1 MPLALLMLLILSNL
15 SALSAAAAQQQPTP
29 LPPVIVREAPL
40 PTEAVPDRLRSEE
53 EAREEINRTPGGAA
67 MVGSQE
73 IEESRASNLKDVLDF
88 VPGVMIRP
96 RFGAADESQLSIRGS
111 GLRNNFHL
119 RGVNVL
125 IDGFAYGNADGFSDF
140 ESLELLS
147 TKYIEVFRGANALR
161 FGANSL
167 GGAINLVTKTGYDAG
182 LLELRSEVGSFDF
195 FKNHIA
201 SGRALG
207 PFDYYV
213 GFADTRLNGYREHSE
228 QSRDRVYSTYGY
240 QLSGGT
246 TLRLD
251 VSYVR
256 NEENLPGSLTLAEFK
271 SDPRQRNPNAAFA
284 DEARNYDYLRTA
296 FTVRTPLSEAQALEW
311 ALQYNYQDLDH
322 PLSFAIIDNVTNN
335 WGGEMRYL
343 DSTPLLGFRNRFTI
357 GAQYF
362 ATRLADLN
370 FANIQGNRGAKTKDQ
385 INEAANV
392 GVYAED
398 QLDAGEDFTVVLGGR
413 GQYAHRR
420 VRDRFQTEN
429 DPKRD
434 DSGTADYFSFA
445 PKVGFIWKAMP
456 NMQVYG
462 NASRAY
468 EPPLILELTAPGQI
482 NGDLRQLKAQKSWQ
496 FEVGTRGQA
505 GPRFAWDVSVYDI
518 ELWDEIRNVNIRPF
532 PGAPFTIPRFENID
546 RSRHTGV
553 EAGADVLVLADISR
567 RIGFGTGGDTL
578 GWRTA
583 YTWSRFVFV
592 DDPVFDGNDL
602 PGAPEHYIRSELR
615 YEHPVGFWMAP
626 DVEWVPTSYVVN
638 SENTAR
644 TEAYA
649 LFNVRLGYTY
659 KPWNL
664 STFFEARNLADKQ
677 YISAVTVDDANG
689 RFFAPGDGRSFYG
702 GVSWRWR

>member
-1 MPLALLMLLILSNL
+1 MPILVLILVMFICL
-15 SALSAAAAQQQPTP
+15 SIAAAQQPITP

-40 PTEAVPDRLRSEE
+40 PEEAIPDRLRNEE
-53 EAREEINRTPGGAA
+53 SARQQIERIPGGTAV
-67 MVGSQE
+67 VGSQE
-73 IEESRASNLKDVLDF
+73 IEESRASNLQDVLDF
-88 VPGVMIRP
+88 VPGVLIRP

-125 IDGFAYGNADGFSDF
+125 IDGFTYGNADGFSDF

-147 TKYIEVFRGANALR
+147 TKYIEVYKGANALR

-195 FKNHIA
+195 FKNYIA
-201 SGRALG
+201 SAQVLG

-228 QSRDRVYSTYGY
+228 QTRQRVYSTYGY
-240 QLSGGT
+240 QLPGGT
-246 TLRLD
+246 TMRLD
-251 VSYVR
+251 VTYVR
-256 NEENLPGSLTLAEFK
+256 SEENLPGSLTLAEFK
-271 SDPRQRNPNAAFA
+271 TDPRQRNPNAAFA
-284 DEARNYDYLRTA
+284 DEARDYDYLRTA
-296 FTVRTPLSEAQALEW
+296 FTVCTPLSEAQALEW
-311 ALQYNYQDLDH
+311 AFQYNHQDLDH

-335 WGGEMRYL
+335 WGAEMRYL
-343 DSTPLLGFRNRFTI
+343 TSGTLFGYNRRLTV

-362 ATRLADLN
+362 GTRQADLN
-370 FANIQGNRGAKTKDQ
+370 FANVRGNRGAKTKDQ

-392 GVYAED
+392 GIYAEN
-398 QLDAGEDFTVVLGGR
+398 QIDATEALMLVVGGR

-420 VRDRFQTEN
+420 VRDRFQTES
-429 DPKRD
+429 DPAVD
-434 DSGTADYFSFA
+434 DSGTADYFSFT
-445 PKVGFIWKAMP
+445 PKVGFIWKALP

-462 NASRAY
+462 NASRAF

-482 NGDLRQLKAQKSWQ
+482 NGDLHQLKAQKSWQ
-496 FEVGTRGQA
+496 FEVGTRGRW

-518 ELWDEIRNVNIRPF
+518 ELWDEIRNVNVRPF
-532 PGAPFTIPRFENID
+532 PGAPFTIPRFENIE

-553 EAGADVLVLADISR
+553 EVGMELLLISDLAR
-567 RIGFGTGGDTL
+567 RIGFATGGDRL

-592 DDPVFDGNDL
+592 DDPVFNGNDL

-615 YEHPVGFWMAP
+615 YEHPVGFWVAP

-664 STFFEARNLADKQ
+664 STFFEARNLADTP

-689 RFFAPGDGRSFYG
+689 RFFAPGNGLSFYG

>member
-1 MPLALLMLLILSNL
+1 MPFVLFLLVLSILST
-15 SALSAAAAQQQPTP
+15 AAAQAPPTP
-29 LPPVIVREAPL
+29 LPPVIVKGAPFPAEAI
-40 PTEAVPDRLRSEE
+40 PDRLRGEE
-53 EAREEINRTPGGAA
+53 EARQEIERTPGGAEL
-67 MVGSQE
+67 VGSQE

-88 VPGVMIRP
+88 VPGVMVRP

-119 RGVNVL
+119 RGINVL

-140 ESLELLS
+140 EALELLT
-147 TKYIEVFRGANALR
+147 TKYIEVFKGANALR

-195 FKNHIA
+195 FKNYIA
-201 SGRALG
+201 SGQVLG

-213 GFADTRLNGYREHSE
+213 GFADTRLSGYREHSE

-240 QLSGGT
+240 QLAGGT

-271 SDPRQRNPNAAFA
+271 SNPRQRNPNSAFA

-296 FTVRTPLSEAQALEW
+296 FTVRTPLSEAKALEW

-322 PLSFAIIDNVTNN
+322 PLSFAIIDDITNN
-335 WGGEMRYL
+335 WGAEMRYI
-343 DSTPLLGFRNRFTI
+343 DSMPLLGFPSRFTI
-357 GAQYF
+357 GTQYF
-362 ATRLADLN
+362 GTRQADLN
-370 FANIQGNRGAKTKDQ
+370 FANIQGNRGAKTRDQ
-385 INEAANV
+385 INEATNV
-392 GVYAED
+392 GIYAEE
-398 QLDAGEDFTVVLGGR
+398 QLDATETFTGVLGAR
-413 GQYAHRR
+413 GQYAHRA
-420 VRDRFQTEN
+420 VRDRFQTEPDASPN
-429 DPKRD
+429 DT
-434 DSGTADYFSFA
+434 GTADYFSFS
-445 PKVGFIWKAMP
+445 PKVGFIWRAMP

-462 NASRAY
+462 NVSQAY
-468 EPPLILELTAPGQI
+468 EAPLILELTAPGQP
-482 NGDLRQLKAQKSWQ
+482 NGDFRQLKAQKSWQ
-496 FEVGTRGQA
+496 FEVGTRGSV
-505 GPRFAWDVSVYDI
+505 GPRFAWDLSVYDI

-532 PGAPFTIPRFENID
+532 PGAPFTIPRYENID

-553 EAGADVLVLADISR
+553 EVGADVLLLSNIARS
-567 RIGFGTGGDTL
+567 IGFDTGGDTL

-592 DDPVFDGNDL
+592 DDPVFHDNDL
-602 PGAPEHYIRSELR
+602 PGAPEHYLRSELR
-615 YEHPVGFWMAP
+615 YDHLSGFWFAP
-626 DVEWVPTSYVVN
+626 DLEWVPNNYVVN

-649 LFNVRLGYTY
+649 LFNIRLGYTY

-677 YISAVTVDDANG
+677 YISAVTVDDAN
-689 RFFAPGDGRSFYG
+689 RRYYAPGDGRGFYG

>member
-1 MPLALLMLLILSNL
+1 MPFLIVVALMLLCLP
-15 SALSAAAAQQQPTP
+15 SAEAQPRPTTLPPVVVRETP
-29 LPPVIVREAPL
+29 LPSEAI
-40 PTEAVPDRLRSEE
+40 PDRLRTEG
-53 EAREEINRTPGGAA
+53 EARREIERIPGGAEV
-67 MVGSQE
+67 VGSKE
-73 IEESRASNLKDVLDF
+73 IEESRAANLKDALDF
-88 VPGVMIRP
+88 VPGVLIRP

-125 IDGFAYGNADGFSDF
+125 IDGFTYGNADGFSDF
-140 ESLELLS
+140 EALELLT
-147 TKYIEVFRGANALR
+147 TKYIEVYKGANALR
-161 FGANSL
+161 YGANSL
-167 GGAINLVTKTGYDAG
+167 GGAVNLVTKTGYDAG

-195 FKNHIA
+195 FKNYIA
-201 SGRALG
+201 SGQVLG

-240 QLSGGT
+240 ELPGGT

-251 VSYVR
+251 FAYVR
-256 NEENLPGSLTLAEFK
+256 NEENLPGSLTLQEFK
-271 SDPRQRNPNAAFA
+271 SDPRQRNPAAAFA
-284 DEARNYDYLRTA
+284 DEARDYDYLRTA
-296 FTVRTPLSEAQALEW
+296 FTIRTPLSEARALEW

-335 WGGEMRYL
+335 WGAEMRYL
-343 DSTPLLGFRNRFTI
+343 DSTPLLGYRNRFTI

-362 ATRLADLN
+362 GYRQADLN
-370 FANIQGNRGAKTKDQ
+370 FANVQGDRGAKTKDQ
-385 INEAANV
+385 INEAANA
-392 GVYAED
+392 GIYAEN
-398 QLDAGEDFTVVLGGR
+398 QFDATDTFTVVVGGR
-413 GQYAHRR
+413 GQYAHRG
-420 VRDRFQTEN
+420 VRDRFQTEP
-429 DPKRD
+429 DPNVD
-434 DSGTADYFSFA
+434 DSGTADYFSFS
-445 PKVGFIWKAMP
+445 PKVGFIWRARP

-462 NASRAY
+462 NASHAY

-482 NGDLRQLKAQKSWQ
+482 NGNLRQLKAQKSWQ
-496 FEVGTRGQA
+496 FEVGTRGKW

-553 EAGADVLVLADISR
+553 EVGAEVLLISDIAR
-567 RIGFGTGGDTL
+567 RIGFVTGGDTL
-578 GWRTA
+578 GWRNA

-592 DDPVFDGNDL
+592 DDPVFGNNDL

-615 YEHPVGFWMAP
+615 YDHPSGLWVAP
-626 DVEWVPTSYVVN
+626 NLEWVPNNYAVN

-649 LFNVRLGYTY
+649 LFNIGLGYTY

-689 RFFAPGDGRSFYG
+689 RFFLPGDGRGFYG

>member
-1 MPLALLMLLILSNL
+1 MPILALIVVMFTGLSL
-15 SALSAAAAQQQPTP
+15 VDAQQPSTP
-29 LPPVIVREAPL
+29 LPPVIVRETPL
-40 PTEAVPDRLRSEE
+40 PEESIPDRLRDEE
-53 EAREEINRTPGGAA
+53 GARQRIERIPGGAA
-67 MVGSQE
+67 VVGSKA
-73 IEESRASNLKDVLDF
+73 IEESRASNLQDVLDF
-88 VPGVMIRP
+88 VPGVLIRP

-147 TKYIEVFRGANALR
+147 TKYIEVYKGANALR

-195 FKNHIA
+195 FKNYIA
-201 SGRALG
+201 SGRVLG

-271 SDPRQRNPNAAFA
+271 SDPRQRSPNAAFA
-284 DEARNYDYLRTA
+284 DEARNYDYFRTA
-296 FTVRTPLSEAQALEW
+296 FTARTPLSEAQALEW

-322 PLSFAIIDNVTNN
+322 PLSFAVIDNITNN
-335 WGGEMRYL
+335 WGVEMRYL
-343 DSTPLLGFRNRFTI
+343 SSGVAFGRNRRLTI

-362 ATRLADLN
+362 DTRQADLN
-370 FANIQGNRGAKTKDQ
+370 FANVQGSRGAKTKDQ
-385 INEAANV
+385 INEATNV
-392 GVYAED
+392 GIYAEN
-398 QLDAGEDFTVVLGGR
+398 QLDATEALTLVVGGR

-420 VRDRFQTEN
+420 VRDRFQTED
-429 DPKRD
+429 DPKLD

-445 PKVGFIWKAMP
+445 PKVGFIWKAIP

-462 NASRAY
+462 NVSRAY

-496 FEVGTRGQA
+496 FEVGTRGRW
-505 GPRFAWDVSVYDI
+505 GPRFAWDVSVYNI
-518 ELWDEIRNVNIRPF
+518 ELWDEIRNLNVRPF
-532 PGAPFTIPRFENID
+532 PSAPFTIPRFENIE
-546 RSRHTGV
+546 RSRHTGLEV
-553 EAGADVLVLADISR
+553 GADVLLLSDIAR
-567 RIGFGTGGDTL
+567 RAGFGTGGDTL

-592 DDPVFDGNDL
+592 DDPVFNGNDL

-615 YEHPVGFWMAP
+615 YDHPVGFWVAP

-638 SENTAR
+638 SDNTAR

-649 LFNVRLGYTY
+649 LFNIRLGYTY

-689 RFFAPGDGRSFYG
+689 RFFAPGDGRGFYG

>member
-1 MPLALLMLLILSNL
+1 MPFLSLTIVMLLCLST
-15 SALSAAAAQQQPTP
+15 AHAQPQPTP
-29 LPPVIVREAPL
+29 LPPVVVRETPL
-40 PTEAVPDRLRSEE
+40 PSEAIPDRLRSEE
-53 EAREEINRTPGGAA
+53 EAQREIQRVPGGVAV
-67 MVGSQE
+67 VGSKE
-73 IEESRASNLKDVLDF
+73 IEESRATNLKDVLDF
-88 VPGVMIRP
+88 VPGVLIRP

-147 TKYIEVFRGANALR
+147 TKYIEVYKGANALR

-195 FKNHIA
+195 FKSSIA
-201 SGRALG
+201 SGQVLG

-228 QSRDRVYSTYGY
+228 QTRQRVYSTYGY
-240 QLSGGT
+240 QLPGGT
-246 TLRLD
+246 TMRLD
-251 VSYVR
+251 VTYVR
-256 NEENLPGSLTLAEFK
+256 SEENLPGSLTLAEFK

-284 DEARNYDYLRTA
+284 DEARDYDYLRTA

-311 ALQYNYQDLDH
+311 AFQYNYQDLDH

-335 WGGEMRYL
+335 WGAEMRYL
-343 DSTPLLGFRNRFTI
+343 TSGTLFGYDRRLTV

-362 ATRLADLN
+362 GTRQADLN
-370 FANIQGNRGAKTKDQ
+370 FANVRGNRGAKTKDQ

-392 GVYAED
+392 GIYAEN
-398 QLDAGEDFTVVLGGR
+398 QIDATEALTLVIGGR

-429 DPKRD
+429 DPAVD

-445 PKVGFIWKAMP
+445 PKVGFVWKALP
-456 NMQVYG
+456 SMQVYG

-482 NGDLRQLKAQKSWQ
+482 NGDLRQLEAQKSWQ
-496 FEVGTRGQA
+496 FEVGTRGRW

-518 ELWDEIRNVNIRPF
+518 ELWDEIRNVNVRPF

-553 EAGADVLVLADISR
+553 EVGGELLLISDIAR
-567 RIGFGTGGDTL
+567 RVGFATGGDRL

-592 DDPVFDGNDL
+592 DDPVFNGNDL

-615 YEHPVGFWMAP
+615 YEHPVGFWVAP

-689 RFFAPGDGRSFYG
+689 RFFLPGDGRGFYG

>member
-1 MPLALLMLLILSNL
+1 MLFLILTIVMLLCLSTA
-15 SALSAAAAQQQPTP
+15 SAQQQPIP
-29 LPPVIVREAPL
+29 LPPVVVREAPL
-40 PTEAVPDRLRSEE
+40 PSAAVPDRRRGEE
-53 EAREEINRTPGGAA
+53 GARQEIQRVPGGTAI
-67 MVGSQE
+67 VGSEE

-88 VPGVMIRP
+88 VPGVLIRP

-125 IDGFAYGNADGFSDF
+125 IDGFVYGNADGFSDF
-140 ESLELLS
+140 ESLELLT
-147 TKYIEVFRGANALR
+147 TKYIEVYKGANALR
-161 FGANSL
+161 FGGNSL

-195 FKNHIA
+195 FKNYIA
-201 SGRALG
+201 SGQVLG

-213 GFADTRLNGYREHSE
+213 GFADTRLNGFREHSE
-228 QSRDRVYSTYGY
+228 QSRERVYSTYGY
-240 QLSGGT
+240 QLPGGT

-251 VSYVR
+251 VTYVR
-256 NEENLPGSLTLAEFK
+256 NEENLPGSLTLQEFK
-271 SDPRQRNPNAAFA
+271 SNPRQRNPAAAFA
-284 DEARNYDYLRTA
+284 DEARDYDYLRSA
-296 FTVRTPLSEAQALEW
+296 FTIRTPLSDTQALEW

-335 WGGEMRYL
+335 WGAEMRYL
-343 DSTPLLGFRNRFTI
+343 LSERLFGHDSRFTI
-357 GAQYF
+357 GVQYF
-362 ATRLADLN
+362 GTRMADLN
-370 FANIQGNRGAKTKDQ
+370 FANVQGNRGAKTKDQ
-385 INEAANV
+385 INKATNV
-392 GVYAED
+392 GLYAEE
-398 QLDAGEDFTVVLGGR
+398 QFDATEAFTVVLGGR
-413 GQYAHRR
+413 GQYANRR
-420 VRDRFQTEN
+420 VRDRFQTE
-429 DPKRD
+429 RD
-434 DSGTADYFSFA
+434 ASPTDTGTVDFFSFS

-456 NMQVYG
+456 DLQVYG
-462 NASRAY
+462 NASHAY

-482 NGDLRQLKAQKSWQ
+482 DGDFRQLKAQKSWQ
-496 FEVGTRGQA
+496 FEVGTRGRW

-553 EAGADVLVLADISR
+553 EVGADLLLVSDIAR
-567 RIGFGTGGDTL
+567 RIGFTAGGDTL
-578 GWRTA
+578 GWRTV

-592 DDPVFDGNDL
+592 DDPVFNGNDL

-615 YEHPVGFWMAP
+615 YDHPVGFWLAP
-626 DVEWVPTSYVVN
+626 NLEWVPNNYAVN

-649 LFNVRLGYTY
+649 LLNVRLGYTY

-689 RFFAPGDGRSFYG
+689 RFFNPGDGRAFYG

>member
-1 MPLALLMLLILSNL
+1 MPFWILTVVMIVCL
-15 SALSAAAAQQQPTP
+15 STVYAQQRPTP
-29 LPPVIVREAPL
+29 LPPVVVREAPL
-40 PTEAVPDRLRSEE
+40 PSEAIPDRLRSAED
-53 EAREEINRTPGGAA
+53 ARREIQRVPGGTAV
-67 MVGSQE
+67 VGSKE
-73 IEESRASNLKDVLDF
+73 IEESRASNLQDALDF

-125 IDGFAYGNADGFSDF
+125 IDGFTYGNADGFSDF

-147 TKYIEVFRGANALR
+147 TKYIEVYKGANALR

-182 LLELRSEVGSFDF
+182 RLELRSEVGSFDF
-195 FKNHIA
+195 FKNYIA
-201 SGRALG
+201 SGQVLG

-213 GFADTRLNGYREHSE
+213 GFADTELKGFREHSE
-228 QSRDRVYSTYGY
+228 QTRRRAYSTAGY
-240 QLSGGT
+240 QLPGGT
-246 TLRLD
+246 TMRLD
-251 VSYVR
+251 VTYVR
-256 NEENLPGSLTLAEFK
+256 NEENLPGSLTLQEFK
-271 SDPRQRNPNAAFA
+271 NNSRQRNPAAALA

-296 FTVRTPLSEAQALEW
+296 FTIRTPLSESRALES
-311 ALQYNYQDLDH
+311 ALHYNYQDLDH

-335 WGGEMRYL
+335 WGVEMRYL
-343 DSTPLLGFRNRFTI
+343 DSTSVVGYRNRITI
-357 GAQYF
+357 GAQYLG
-362 ATRLADLN
+362 TRMADLN
-370 FANIQGNRGAKTKDQ
+370 FANVQGKRGTKTKDQ
-385 INEAANV
+385 INKSANA
-392 GVYAED
+392 GVYAEE
-398 QLDAGEDFTVVLGGR
+398 QFDATDAFTLVVGGR
-413 GQYAHRR
+413 GDYAHRA

-429 DPKRD
+429 DASPTD
-434 DSGTADYFSFA
+434 TGTVDFFSFS
-445 PKVGFIWKAMP
+445 PKVGFIWRALP
-456 NMQVYG
+456 GMQLYG

-468 EPPLILELTAPGQI
+468 EPPLILELAAPGQL

-496 FEVGTRGQA
+496 FELGTRGRW

-553 EAGADVLVLADISR
+553 EVGTDLLLISDIVR
-567 RIGFGTGGDTL
+567 RLGFATGGDTL

-592 DDPVFDGNDL
+592 DDAVFGNNDL
-602 PGAPEHYIRSELR
+602 PGAPDHYIRSELR
-615 YEHPVGFWMAP
+615 YDHPAGFWVAP
-626 DVEWVPTSYVVN
+626 NLEWVPNSYFVD
-638 SENTAR
+638 SANTAR

-649 LFNVRLGYTY
+649 LFNLRLGYTY
-659 KPWNL
+659 QPWNL
-664 STFFEARNLADKQ
+664 STFFEARNLTDKN
-677 YISAVTVDDANG
+677 YIAAVTVDDANG
-689 RFFAPGDGRSFYG
+689 RFFNPGNGRAFYG